1 MEHINWPFQIISW
14 IVTVLL
20 TPFLASLLAKNQM
33 KKQLEKTYTNE
44 RKSKINDLQIQNLSE
59 LHDTLSKWVTVNS
72 HIRTAH
78 YIFFTDVLN
87 EKVEATDTTWHEH
100 NLSILE
106 NDKTKINY
114 LPQIKRKLLLVPNF
128 KTDFKNVHIETSGNK
143 SNYIKFDNYIKYSK
157 PKELFEKAKEGNL
170 NIADINEY
178 ISYSQLY
185 FELVDDLYSEL
196 ETKIESIVKEETQ
209 FQY

>member
-14 IVTVLL
+14 IITVLL

-33 KKQLEKTYTNE
+33 KKQLEKTYTND

-59 LHDTLSKWVTVNS
+59 LHDTLSKWVTVNN

-78 YIFFTDVLN
+78 YSFFTDVL
-87 EKVEATDTTWHEH
+87 KKKIEATDTTWYEH

-128 KTDFKNVHIETSGNK
+128 KIDFENVHIETNGK
-143 SNYIKFDNYIKYSK
+143 KANYIEFDNYIKYSK
-157 PKELFEKAKEGNL
+157 PQDLFKKAKEGNL
-170 NIADINEY
+170 NINDINEY
-178 ISYSQLY
+178 MSYSQLY
-185 FELVDDLYSEL
+185 YGLLHDLYSEL
-196 ETKIESIVKEETQ
+196 ESKIESIVKKETQ